1 MISSESPSHFN
12 LASSSTN
19 ANRFQEAAKFLA
31 GSFVILLVLL
41 ATSTMLPAQDV
52 VGRLSGTVKDAS
64 GAIVPGATVTITN
77 DATKTSL
84 PPLATNGTGYFV
96 ADNLPVG
103 TYTVTVEKSGFKKV
117 SVAGNLVT
125 AGGRLTVNV
134 PLQVGASS
142 ETVTVEGVSANV
154 NTTSGEIATT
164 ITARQATETPLNQR
178 HYETLVGLIPGA
190 SLQGSGLN
198 PAAITS
204 GYNNSIAVINGQR
217 LDGQNWSVDGGWNLD
232 AGSNNS
238 VFNEVGVEFVQEVT
252 VQSSNYDAEFG
263 RSASATINVVTKSG
277 GKQFHGGLFEFVQN
291 NIFNATNSG
300 TKLTFVPS
308 AAIPALRGYRAV
320 PPFHLNNFGW
330 DLGGPIPKI
339 HKVKLFFFAG
349 QQWTKLRGSAS
360 GLQNSTSTQTFPP
373 AAEVTGNFTDVSGLV
388 LKQPAIIPA
397 SCGGVFF
404 SSPNVINPSCI
415 TGDGAAIA
423 KIYATAAQL
432 STNGGLPTS
441 ATSNNITFNLPNPAN
456 IREDII
462 RIDDHP
468 SDRHMVY
475 GRYLHDSVV
484 ITNPYSTFGATPQ
497 VPIDPD
503 QRFRPGYNIQLG
515 WTFVVSQA
523 FVNEVKANA
532 DWHKQHTPQLG
543 TAYLT
548 TAYGFK
554 VIPPLGAPTQFPNG
568 LPTMT
573 FGAVSG
579 FPTASPTSIQGPA
592 RNFLESP
599 TTDINFSG

>member
-52 VGRLSGTVKDAS
+52 VGRLSGTVKDARGAS
-64 GAIVPGATVTITN
+64 GPGATVTITN

-164 ITARQATETPLNQR
+164 ITARQATETPLDQR
-178 HYETLVGLIPGA
+178 HYETLVGLLPGA

-238 VFNEVGVEFVQEVT
+238 TFNEVGVEFVQEVT
-252 VQSSNYDAEFG
+252 VQRSNYDAELG

-277 GKQFHGGLFEFVQN
+277 GKKVPRRPFFFFLKKNLNTAE
-291 NIFNATNSG
+291 SR
-300 TKLTFVPS
+300 TKLTLLTNT
-308 AAIPALRGYRAV
+308 AL
-320 PPFHLNNFGW
+320 
-330 DLGGPIPKI
+330 
-339 HKVKLFFFAG
+339 
-349 QQWTKLRGSAS
+349 
-360 GLQNSTSTQTFPP
+360 TSP
-373 AAEVTGNFTDVSGLV
+373 EG
-388 LKQPAIIPA
+388 
-397 SCGGVFF
+397 
-404 SSPNVINPSCI
+404 
-415 TGDGAAIA
+415 
-423 KIYATAAQL
+423 
-432 STNGGLPTS
+432 
-441 ATSNNITFNLPNPAN
+441 
-456 IREDII
+456 
-462 RIDDHP
+462 
-468 SDRHMVY
+468 
-475 GRYLHDSVV
+475 
-484 ITNPYSTFGATPQ
+484 
-497 VPIDPD
+497 
-503 QRFRPGYNIQLG
+503 
-515 WTFVVSQA
+515 
-523 FVNEVKANA
+523 
-532 DWHKQHTPQLG
+532 
-543 TAYLT
+543 
-548 TAYGFK
+548 
-554 VIPPLGAPTQFPNG
+554 
-568 LPTMT
+568 
-573 FGAVSG
+573 
-579 FPTASPTSIQGPA
+579 
-592 RNFLESP
+592 
-599 TTDINFSG
+599 